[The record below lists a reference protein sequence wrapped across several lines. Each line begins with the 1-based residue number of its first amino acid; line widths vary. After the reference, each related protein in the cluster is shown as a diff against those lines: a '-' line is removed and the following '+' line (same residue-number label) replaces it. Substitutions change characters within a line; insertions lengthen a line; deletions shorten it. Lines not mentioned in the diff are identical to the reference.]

1 MSDIWVAIIAM
12 VGTAIGSLG
21 GILASSKLT
30 NFRLESLEER
40 VNKHNNM
47 VGRLYKVEDR
57 AKSNS
62 HRLDELE
69 KEYRIP

>member
-47 VGRLYKVEDR
+47 VERLYKVEDR

-69 KEYRIP
+69 QRLDK

>member
-12 VGTAIGSLG
+12 VGSAIGSLG

-47 VGRLYKVEDR
+47 IERLFKVEDR

-69 KEYRIP
+69 QRLER

>member
-47 VGRLYKVEDR
+47 IERLFKVEDR

-69 KEYRIP
+69 QRLDK

>member
-47 VGRLYKVEDR
+47 VERLYKVEDR

-69 KEYRIP
+69 QRLER

>member
-12 VGTAIGSLG
+12 VGSAIGSLG

-47 VGRLYKVEDR
+47 VERLYKVEDR

-69 KEYRIP
+69 QRLER

>member
-12 VGTAIGSLG
+12 VGSAIGSLG
-21 GILASSKLT
+21 GIVASSKLT

-47 VGRLYKVEDR
+47 VERLYKVEDR

-69 KEYRIP
+69 QRMGK